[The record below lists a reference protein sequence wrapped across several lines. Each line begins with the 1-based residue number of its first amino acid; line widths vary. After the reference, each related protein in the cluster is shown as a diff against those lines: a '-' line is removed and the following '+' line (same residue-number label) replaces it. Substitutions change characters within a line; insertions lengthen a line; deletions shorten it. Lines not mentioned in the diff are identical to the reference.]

1 MGIVI
6 IRSFTNENEF
16 DKLKKEI
23 QQELFERKIDGVYVS
38 GKMEWSEGSPFVIR
52 AENQTGAI
60 VSLAEAE
67 QEIGKITGIAY
78 RYINNGNKP
87 KNLRQ

>member
-1 MGIVI
+1 MI

-23 QQELFERKIDGVYVS
+23 QKELFERKIDGVYFS
-38 GKMEWSEGSPFVIR
+38 GKMERMESVPFVVR
-52 AENQTGAI
+52 AENQAGAI
-60 VSLAEAE
+60 VSFAEAE
-67 QEIGKITGIAY
+67 QEIGKITGIAF
-78 RYINNGNKP
+78 RYTKDGNKS